1 MYAPNPEESA
11 PTSKIAPLFSSKVWH
26 MRTHGHLEAYSQQ
39 IKEILVSDIVL
50 GIIQISYN
58 ALKRYIIFE

>member
-1 MYAPNPEESA
+1 MYAPNPEEST
-11 PTSKIAPLFSSKVWH
+11 PTSVIVFSIKVWH